1 MADEEAGDTD
11 RIFPPF
17 PESAVVERAIPIG
30 PSIRQE
36 FINHRRHVD
45 FALMAFAEKLDAALE
60 RMAPEPAKPKPKKS
74 TDPDIAPASAARRVA
89 GGALAFSRYGGVVL
103 AVLGVLQ
110 LALKARHPELAGPLG
125 DLIQLFQ

>member
-60 RMAPEPAKPKPKKS
+60 RMAPEV
-74 TDPDIAPASAARRVA
+74 TPASIGRKVA
-89 GGALAFSRYGGVVL
+89 SGALAGGKYGALIVG
-103 AVLGVLQ
+103 VLGI
-110 LALKARHPELAGPLG
+110 LATIAKLWRPSLAGPI
-125 DLIQLFQ
+125 DTIQQVLTGQ